1 MSDYIEWEPKHHGHK
16 PLHWTPDMLTSVDGK
31 NFVRQPSWAWI
42 AGSTYYVPHEAV
54 GVVRED
60 VEPDPEQTDADRI
73 EALTAENER
82 LASVATDFASSLI
95 VAENNLSHVSEENEW
110 LREGLTYAW
119 SLVEDAQYPDSV
131 QMIRQMRFLST
142 YFDEDGL
149 RLRPP
154 RAALGEQP

>member
-1 MSDYIEWEPKHHGHK
+1 MPDEELIEELSEMGGH
-16 PLHWTPDMLTSVDGK
+16 PCRAHLPMGERL
-31 NFVRQPSWAWI
+31 RQA
-42 AGSTYYVPHEAV
+42 
-54 GVVRED
+54 
-60 VEPDPEQTDADRI
+60 ADRI
-73 EALTAENER
+73 KALTAEVER

-149 RLRPP
+149 RLQPP
-154 RAALGEQP
+154 RAALEKQP

>member
-1 MSDYIEWEPKHHGHK
+1 MGET
-16 PLHWTPDMLTSVDGK
+16 L
-31 NFVRQPSWAWI
+31 RQA
-42 AGSTYYVPHEAV
+42 
-54 GVVRED
+54 
-60 VEPDPEQTDADRI
+60 ADRLK
-73 EALTAENER
+73 ALKAEVER

-149 RLRPP
+149 RLQPP
-154 RAALGEQP
+154 RAALEKQP

>member
-1 MSDYIEWEPKHHGHK
+1 MTAKI
-16 PLHWTPDMLTSVDGK
+16 M
-31 NFVRQPSWAWI
+31 
-42 AGSTYYVPHEAV
+42 
-54 GVVRED
+54 
-60 VEPDPEQTDADRI
+60 
-73 EALTAENER
+73 TAEE
-82 LASVATDFASSLI
+82 
-95 VAENNLSHVSEENEW
+95 VAEHYAPLLDLYGALLALEEARAENEW

-154 RAALGEQP
+154 RAALEKQP

>member
-1 MSDYIEWEPKHHGHK
+1 MPDEELIEELSEMGGH
-16 PLHWTPDMLTSVDGK
+16 PCRAHLPMGETL
-31 NFVRQPSWAWI
+31 RQA
-42 AGSTYYVPHEAV
+42 
-54 GVVRED
+54 
-60 VEPDPEQTDADRI
+60 ADRLK
-73 EALTAENER
+73 ALKAEVER

-149 RLRPP
+149 RLQPP
-154 RAALGEQP
+154 RAALEKQP